1 MTAAPDTAPL
11 TTACDLD
18 KNLDDAV
25 RDTDA
30 KITRTD
36 SKASLLL
43 AFDGVALAAA
53 FGAYDARLPL
63 VARAF
68 GIAAA
73 LALGAAAVLLLMVV
87 RPRLSGNDRAS
98 FPYWARLTDE
108 QDILA
113 SLTGDPRTAKVRV
126 LSQIA
131 LGKYVQ
137 LRWAIDLVLASLA
150 LLAAA
155 LGTALLFP

>member
-1 MTAAPDTAPL
+1 MTAAPDTMSL
-11 TTACDLD
+11 TASYDLD

-43 AFDGVALAAA
+43 AFDGVVLAAVV
-53 FGAYDARLPL
+53 GAYDAQLPFA
-63 VARAF
+63 ARAF
-68 GIAAA
+68 GAAAA
-73 LALGAAAVLLLMVV
+73 LALGAAAVLLLLVV
-87 RPRLSGNDRAS
+87 RPRLSGNDRSS
-98 FPYWARLTDE
+98 FPHWARLNDDRE
-108 QDILA
+108 ILA
-113 SLTGDPRTAKVRV
+113 SLTVDARVARLRV

-137 LRWAIDLVLASLA
+137 LRWAIDLILGSLA

-155 LGTALLFP
+155 AGTALL

>member
-11 TTACDLD
+11 TTCDLD

-43 AFDGVALAAA
+43 AFDGVALAALA
-53 FGAYDARLPL
+53 GAYDAQLPFA
-63 VARAF
+63 ARAF
-68 GIAAA
+68 GAGAA
-73 LALGAAAVLLLMVV
+73 LAMGAAAVLLFLVV

-98 FPYWARLTDE
+98 FPYWARLGD
-108 QDILA
+108 DRDVLA
-113 SLTGDPRTAKVRV
+113 SLTVDARVAQLRV

-131 LGKYVQ
+131 LGKYLQ
-137 LRWAIDLVLASLA
+137 LRWAIDLILASLA

-155 LGTALLFP
+155 AGTALL

>member
-1 MTAAPDTAPL
+1 MTAARDTAPL
-11 TTACDLD
+11 TTTCDLD

-36 SKASLLL
+36 GKASLLL
-43 AFDGVALAAA
+43 AFDGVVLAAVA
-53 FGAYDARLPL
+53 GAYAQLPFA
-63 VARAF
+63 ARAF
-68 GIAAA
+68 GAAAA
-73 LALGAAAVLLLMVV
+73 LALGAAAVLLLLVV

-98 FPYWARLTDE
+98 FPYWARLRDDR
-108 QDILA
+108 DILA
-113 SLTGDPRTAKVRV
+113 SLTVDARAVQLRV

-137 LRWAIDLVLASLA
+137 LRWAIDLTLAALA

-155 LGTALLFP
+155 AGTALL